1 MVIQPRPPKETTSNH
16 AMDGR
21 PAVAIELVAG
31 LNAVN
36 TANVLS
42 LSLSQLLRLTGVQSI
57 GELSAAIDEL
67 GYMELVL

>member
-1 MVIQPRPPKETTSNH
+1 
-16 AMDGR
+16 MDGR